1 MRVGVLESRHGGTGL
16 GQTLRA
22 RRGAAGELHGQAG
35 PGRGLLAAAPAEV
48 PPVEAD
54 RPRAAGVYRLVHHPA
69 GDQEELIVLWLW
81 SEQAGVFSHETAL
94 SLHRISDVLPSRFH
108 LTLPL
113 PWKKRRLRVPD
124 RVTLYYENLLDPERT
139 WVGAVPVTTVART
152 LSDCLDANVT
162 TDTIRAA
169 VRDASRRG
177 LLGLTEVQA
186 FLNQLYRME
195 GNARGGFRG
204 GPVPTRRCFPPWR

>member
-1 MRVGVLESRHGGTGL
+1 MAGPDWDKLYVLAEVQQGYFTARQAQDASYSPQLLQKYLRSKRIARV
-16 GQTLRA
+16 
-22 RRGAAGELHGQAG
+22 RRGI
-35 PGRGLLAAAPAEV
+35 
-48 PPVEAD
+48 
-54 RPRAAGVYRLVHHPA
+54 YRLIHHPA

-81 SEQAGVFSHETAL
+81 SEQVGVFSHETAL

-113 PWKKRRLRVPD
+113 AWKKRRLRVPD
-124 RVTLYYENLLDPERT
+124 RVTPYYENLLKPERT

-169 VRDASRRG
+169 VRDVSRRG
-177 LLGLTEVQA
+177 LLGPTEVQV
-186 FLNQLYRME
+186 FLDELDRME
-195 GNARGGFRG
+195 GK
-204 GPVPTRRCFPPWR
+204 P

>member
-1 MRVGVLESRHGGTGL
+1 MARPDWDKLYVL
-16 GQTLRA
+16 
-22 RRGAAGELHGQAG
+22 
-35 PGRGLLAAAPAEV
+35 AEV
-48 PPVEAD
+48 QQGNFTAQQAQDAGYSPQLLQKYLHANRIARV
-54 RPRAAGVYRLVHHPA
+54 RRGVYRLVHHPA

-113 PWKKRRLRVPD
+113 AWKKRRLRVPD
-124 RVTLYYENLLDPERT
+124 RVTLYYENLLKPERT
-139 WVGAVPVTTVART
+139 WVGAVPVTTIART

-169 VRDASRRG
+169 VRDVSRRG
-177 LLGLTEVQA
+177 LLGPTEVQV
-186 FLNQLYRME
+186 FLNELDRME
-195 GNARGGFRG
+195 GK
-204 GPVPTRRCFPPWR
+204 P